1 MGWLAAAGEDEK
13 HFLERHAMLRVQ
25 IKKGLLFSLL
35 SFSFNSYY
43 FFSQYVFV
51 FLSFKSKRVFYF
63 LVFLSL
69 SVHIISFPSVFL
81 SFSIS
86 IHIIS
91 FPSLFLSFSLLIHII
106 SCPSLSLSFSL
117 SVHFIS
123 FTNLPFSLFLF
134 LFHSFFFCLLSFF
147 PNLFLLI
154 FLFNYPKEPI
164 FILTDSI
171 FLSKSYLTMLSLYL
185 KTWIFL

>member
-1 MGWLAAAGEDEK
+1 MGWLAAAATAAGEDEK

-25 IKKGLLFSLL
+25 IKKGFLFSI
-35 SFSFNSYY
+35 
-43 FFSQYVFV
+43 
-51 FLSFKSKRVFYF
+51 
-63 LVFLSL
+63 FLSL
-69 SVHIISFPSVFL
+69 SVHIISFPSLFWSFSLSIHIISFPSMFL
-81 SFSIS
+81 SFSLS

-91 FPSLFLSFSLLIHII
+91 FPSLFL
-106 SCPSLSLSFSL
+106 PFSL
-117 SVHFIS
+117 SVHIIS
-123 FTNLPFSLFLF
+123 FTNLPLSLFLF

-171 FLSKSYLTMLSLYL
+171 FLSKWYLTMLSLYL

>member
-1 MGWLAAAGEDEK
+1 MGWLAAAATAAADEDEK

-25 IKKGLLFSLL
+25 IKKGLLFSI
-35 SFSFNSYY
+35 
-43 FFSQYVFV
+43 
-51 FLSFKSKRVFYF
+51 
-63 LVFLSL
+63 FLSL
-69 SVHIISFPSVFL
+69 S
-81 SFSIS
+81 
-86 IHIIS
+86 IHIIY